1 MTSTPPSPPPDRS
14 ASASGQTAADLN
26 CTRAMQQLWDF
37 LDRELTD
44 EQMGAV
50 RRHVDSCSSCFPH
63 KDWAEHFLEALHSLR
78 EERVMPPELK
88 LRVMAQLR
96 AVGFVGTQ

>member
-1 MTSTPPSPPPDRS
+1 MTSTPPNGPGIGSQSHAGDV
-14 ASASGQTAADLN
+14 N

-50 RRHVDSCSSCFPH
+50 RRHVESCSSCFPH
-63 KDWAEHFLEALHSLR
+63 KAWAERFLEALHSLR
-78 EERVMPPELK
+78 DERLMPPELK
-88 LRVMAQLR
+88 ARVIEQLR
-96 AVGFVGTQ
+96 AVGYAGTQ